1 MKKYFQCKLG
11 LHYNTRSKAIQVE
24 ELIEAETE
32 DEARDKIMA
41 LIQYTILHP
50 KKTVYTYSKEQD
62 KFVSIVYDAEES
74 DSRLI
79 SADILSVKVSN
90 ICCFWGSPS
99 ERVYIAKAYM
109 DFISVKSIQYIAIGA
124 KDFKNAYKILSESF
138 DNPREIA
145 QQLLLKQQLEF
156 ITEADYEHF
165 SYDIVSLQRSKMSLL
180 STSDKEW

>member
-1 MKKYFQCKLG
+1 
-11 LHYNTRSKAIQVE
+11 
-24 ELIEAETE
+24 
-32 DEARDKIMA
+32 
-41 LIQYTILHP
+41 
-50 KKTVYTYSKEQD
+50 
-62 KFVSIVYDAEES
+62 
-74 DSRLI
+74 
-79 SADILSVKVSN
+79 
-90 ICCFWGSPS
+90 
-99 ERVYIAKAYM
+99 M